1 MATDFYGF
9 EDDEPRS
16 QGKDHL
22 FLWTVFIL
30 LLIGL
35 AFGCWLGSIYVFG
48 HPEQPRAY
56 AILKWLHKIEPLK
69 RFEVTQAPIGEFLT
83 PQKLF
88 ERYSKFER
96 LQLDAINAELM
107 RNYIKNYKEVK
118 GLVPYVT
125 GRFEIVDTYELK
137 QTDLFPSGV
146 VAVGIANEYSQV
158 VIEHVFTAPADSVGA
173 LKASLP
179 VGLDM
184 RLERTRDPVA
194 IVHVEWTDDG
204 SRLIFTAMPLLYGT
218 WGVKGGINSFSLE
231 PPESLNLKARA
242 PVVKAQVFSEMMARF
257 AAAGHLHVA
266 ANNDSGTPA
275 PPEAELVRVDSVQPG
290 QPVPETGAM
299 PPVPIATPVPVVVAV
314 APTPRGGRPTPVG
327 RSTPTLL
334 VMRSTPTPVPLA
346 TPRFAVNS
354 TPLAIAP
361 PPPTATPL
369 ATSIPGLPPVD
380 KLVTPKTTVPPGV
393 YKPFVSSAPVAMGN
407 GNWRTY
413 QRGQQP
419 PGRSITPTEASK
431 MADRGGEIAEKL
443 YLRGDFVVTASGDN
457 RAVLRAP
464 AALGEKSHDGVGSA
478 RILVEF
484 PPSAELPSVG
494 STLSRGEAEGF
505 EVREVRRGQDGQINI
520 FVREITRG
528 G

>member
-9 EDDEPRS
+9 EDDEPRA
-16 QGKDHL
+16 QGRDHL

-30 LLIGL
+30 LLIGI
-35 AFGCWLGSIYVFG
+35 AFACWLGSFYVFG
-48 HPEQPRAY
+48 HPEQPRSY
-56 AILKWLHKIEPLK
+56 AILKRLHKIEPLK
-69 RFEVTQAPIGEFLT
+69 RFEVTAAPTGEFLT

-96 LQLDAINAELM
+96 LQLDAVNAELM
-107 RNYIKNYKEVK
+107 RNYIKNYKETK

-137 QTDLFPSGV
+137 PTDLFPSGV
-146 VAVGIANEYSQV
+146 VAVGTANEYSQV
-158 VIEHVFTAPADSVGA
+158 VIEHVFTTPPDSVAA

-194 IVHVEWTDDG
+194 IIHVEWTDDG
-204 SRLIFTAMPLLYGT
+204 TRLVFTAMPLLYGT

-231 PPESLNLKARA
+231 PPESLNLKAHA
-242 PVVKAQVFSEMMARF
+242 PIVKGPAFADMMARF

-266 ANNDSGTPA
+266 ANDDSGAPSPA
-275 PPEAELVRVDSVQPG
+275 EPELVRVETVKPG
-290 QPVPETGAM
+290 QTVPETGAM
-299 PPVPIATPVPVVVAV
+299 PQVVIATPIPVVPA
-314 APTPRGGRPTPVG
+314 TPKGLAAAATPKGRGTPA
-327 RSTPTLL
+327 RATPTMLA
-334 VMRSTPTPVPLA
+334 MRGTPAPA
-346 TPRFAVNS
+346 TPPR
-354 TPLAIAP
+354 LASNP
-361 PPPTATPL
+361 PPPSATPFP
-369 ATSIPGLPPVD
+369 ASIPGLPPVEN
-380 KLVTPKTTVPPGV
+380 LVTPKTTVPPGV
-393 YKPFVSSAPVAMGN
+393 YKPFVGSAPVAMGN

-419 PGRSITPTEASK
+419 PGRSITPSEAGK
-431 MADRGGEIAEKL
+431 MADRGGEIAERL

-464 AALGEKSHDGVGSA
+464 ASLGEASRDGVSST

>member
-9 EDDEPRS
+9 EDDEPRA

-35 AFGCWLGSIYVFG
+35 AFGCWLGSFYIFG
-48 HPEQPRAY
+48 HPEQPRSY
-56 AILKWLHKIEPLK
+56 AILKKLHKIEPLK
-69 RFEVTQAPIGEFLT
+69 RFEVTAAPQGEFLT

-107 RNYIKNYKEVK
+107 RNYIKNYKEIK
-118 GLVPYVT
+118 GVIPYIT

-137 QTDLFPSGV
+137 PTDLFPSGV
-146 VAVGIANEYSQV
+146 VAVGTANEFKQV
-158 VIEHVFTAPADSVGA
+158 VIEHVFTTPPDSVEA

-179 VGLDM
+179 IGLDM

-194 IVHVEWTDDG
+194 IIHVEWTDDG
-204 SRLIFTAMPLLYGT
+204 RLMFTAMPLLYGT

-231 PPESLNLKARA
+231 PPESLNLKAGA
-242 PVVKAQVFSEMMARF
+242 PIVKAPMFAEMIARF
-257 AAAGHLHVA
+257 NASGHAHVA
-266 ANNDSGTPA
+266 ANNDSGVPA
-275 PPEAELVRVDSVQPG
+275 PTEPELVRVDSVQPG

-299 PPVPIATPVPVVVAV
+299 PAVPVATPVPVVVAAV
-314 APTPRGGRPTPVG
+314 PTPRAGRATPAG
-327 RSTPTLL
+327 RSTPTMLA
-334 VMRSTPTPVPLA
+334 MRSTPTPVPLA
-346 TPRFAVNS
+346 TPRFAVSSTPVPLPPPPMS
-354 TPLAIAP
+354 TPL
-361 PPPTATPL
+361 PTA
-369 ATSIPGLPPVD
+369 IPGLPPVD
-380 KLVTPKTTVPPGV
+380 KLVTAKTTVPPGV
-393 YKPFVSSAPVAMGN
+393 YKPFVTSAPVAMGT

-419 PGRSITPTEASK
+419 PGRSITPAEASK

-443 YLRGDFVVTASGDN
+443 YLHGDFVVTASGDN

-464 AALGEKSHDGVGSA
+464 AALGEKSRDGVGSA